1 DSPYR
6 SGRSPLWKK
15 VRVIASDDFVIV
27 GYTAAR
33 GGRPGF
39 GALHLASHVDGELR
53 YFGRVGT
60 GSRATELVSWRA
72 ALDALR
78 RPTPACV
85 GAVPQT
91 RGNVWVEP
99 RLIGEVSFTEVT
111 RAGSLRHPLW
121 IRLREDKETRQCGR
135 EGLEAAEVEPPIE
148 PVEQTG

>member
-39 GALHLASHVDGELR
+39 GALHLASHVDGELG
-53 YFGRVGT
+53 YFGRGAP
-60 GSRATELVSWRA
+60 GFRDNELVALRT

-99 RLIGEVSFTEVT
+99 R
-111 RAGSLRHPLW
+111 
-121 IRLREDKETRQCGR
+121 
-135 EGLEAAEVEPPIE
+135 
-148 PVEQTG
+148 